1 MAGTTNRSRMHVFA
15 DLKPYICTYENCP
28 SALVTFPDR
37 KSWAQHEFS
46 CHRSDVIF
54 RCNDCDKE
62 LTNEAAFSAH
72 VEEYHVAK
80 PSDAHLLALAAAARE
95 IRHHPAN
102 EQVCP
107 LCLRNGWQDER
118 KFITHV
124 AQHMED
130 IALGAVP
137 YSDDTDTEDTNAK
150 SSHTSTKNSDD
161 SNKSRTSHQIIPP
174 PRPSTDVICIL
185 APNSPLAHDAVLALP
200 DMKPVMFPSEN
211 PFAYPNQPMSMLEA
225 QQIMS
230 AESP

>member
-54 RCNDCDKE
+54 KCDDCDRE
-62 LTNEAAFSAH
+62 LTNEAAFFAH

-80 PSDAHLLALAAAARE
+80 PSNTQLLALAAAARE

-102 EQVCP
+102 EQLCP
-107 LCLRNGWQDER
+107 LCLQNGWQDER

-124 AQHMED
+124 ARHMED

-137 YSDDTDTEDTNAK
+137 RNDDTDTDTDTEAITQ
-150 SSHTSTKNSDD
+150 TSQDGGAAVSVSTRKTK
-161 SNKSRTSHQIIPP
+161 
-174 PRPSTDVICIL
+174 PSKQSKAAQASKAVKPDWDEHKVAIFHMYQNENMPLRDVM
-185 APNSPLAHDAVLALP
+185 H
-200 DMKPVMFPSEN
+200 
-211 PFAYPNQPMSMLEA
+211 
-225 QQIMS
+225 IMVRRYS
-230 AESP
+230 FVAS

>member
-1 MAGTTNRSRMHVFA
+1 MTGTTNRSRMHVFA

-54 RCNDCDKE
+54 KCDDCDRE

-80 PSDAHLLALAAAARE
+80 PSNTQLLALAAAARE

-102 EQVCP
+102 EQLCP
-107 LCLRNGWQDER
+107 LCLQNGWQDER

-124 AQHMED
+124 ARHMED

-137 YSDDTDTEDTNAK
+137 RNDDTDTEATNAK
-150 SSHTSTKNSDD
+150 SPHTSATTSDD
-161 SNKSRTSHQIIPP
+161 SDKPSFSVCGLCVNASLYLNGYCPNAQGNFKLTGIDTRSLHPHRNGGSAIPRTLLVG
-174 PRPSTDVICIL
+174 PR
-185 APNSPLAHDAVLALP
+185 
-200 DMKPVMFPSEN
+200 
-211 PFAYPNQPMSMLEA
+211 
-225 QQIMS
+225 
-230 AESP
+230 

>member
-1 MAGTTNRSRMHVFA
+1 MQSMWSNSIIHQESDWLEVSSLRVTAGTTNRSRMHVFA

-54 RCNDCDKE
+54 KCDDCDRE
-62 LTNEAAFSAH
+62 LPNEAAFSAH

-80 PSDAHLLALAAAARE
+80 LSNAQLLALAAAARE

-102 EQVCP
+102 EQLCP
-107 LCLRNGWQDER
+107 LCLQNGWQDER

-137 YSDDTDTEDTNAK
+137 RNDDTDTEATNAK
-150 SSHTSTKNSDD
+150 SPHISTTTSDD
-161 SNKSRTSHQIIPP
+161 SDKPSSSVCSLCVNASLYLNGYFPNAQGNFKLTGLGTTLLAS
-174 PRPSTDVICIL
+174 PR
-185 APNSPLAHDAVLALP
+185 
-200 DMKPVMFPSEN
+200 
-211 PFAYPNQPMSMLEA
+211 
-225 QQIMS
+225 
-230 AESP
+230 